1 MKTLSEYASSQRYG
15 RWQYEK
21 RIRQPSNAVN
31 SLLPAGD
38 VITNSYGGK
47 NGDRYGYDMFDEL
60 EI

>member
-1 MKTLSEYASSQRYG
+1 MKKGYVSPQMQLT
-15 RWQYEK
+15 
-21 RIRQPSNAVN
+21 V
-31 SLLPAGD
+31 LPAGD